1 MNMNGTVFAKH
12 SYKDNKW
19 VLSTL
24 SQQPLSSEIACE
36 YVDKVE
42 SWLLLSGGFKMG
54 NDG

>member
-1 MNMNGTVFAKH
+1 MNGTVFAKH

-36 YVDKVE
+36 YVIK
-42 SWLLLSGGFKMG
+42 LSHGYYYQAGSKIG